1 MSNGSG
7 RYRVCLVH
15 LCVRAR
21 RCRSLLRQSQVWR
34 PWLDCLVVVNSGFEV
49 EFNETDHEE
58 LGYEHMGDSQSG
70 RLISRELIV
79 HDYE

>member
-1 MSNGSG
+1 MPNGSG

-34 PWLDCLVVVNSGFEV
+34 PGLDCLAVVNSGLEV
-49 EFNETDHEE
+49 EVNEVNHDE
-58 LGYEHMGDSQSG
+58 LGYG
-70 RLISRELIV
+70 I
-79 HDYE
+79 